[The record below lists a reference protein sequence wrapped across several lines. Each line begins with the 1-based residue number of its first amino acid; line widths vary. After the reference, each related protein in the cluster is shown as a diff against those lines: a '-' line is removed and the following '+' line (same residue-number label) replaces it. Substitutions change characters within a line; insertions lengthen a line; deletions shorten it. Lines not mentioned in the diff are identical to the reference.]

1 MTRRSLLGV
10 APALVKSVSGAPAD
24 RPNIVWII
32 CEDLGVE
39 LSCYGRREVETHHF
53 DRLAERGTLF
63 ENCHSPAPVCSP
75 SRSAFHT
82 GLYQTTTG
90 THHHRSHRGDQY
102 RLPDGARTI
111 MDRLRDAGYFTC
123 NVGPFAPGLKGAGK
137 TDFNFEADRLF
148 DGNHWNQRQAGQPA
162 FIEVNFQEAHKGPA
176 FFAARKQKRLV
187 DPAKVEL
194 PPYLPDHPIIRDEF
208 ANYLDAVQLADYKLG
223 VLLQALERDK
233 MLDNSV
239 LYCFGDNGR
248 CLIRGKQ
255 WLYETGT
262 HVPLIVQRRGG
273 GEAGT
278 RRKDLCSLLDVT
290 ASSLSAAGVELPT
303 PFHGQDPWGRQRRR
317 EFVVTARDRCGEQRD
332 RIRAV
337 RGERFRY
344 IRNFM
349 PEMPYTQFNNYISTF
364 YVTLHIMKQMDQA
377 GLLNEAQKTF
387 MAPHKQQEE
396 FYDLRSDPHEIHNL
410 AALPEYAGELRRH
423 RAHLEDWMSST
434 GDRGGIQ
441 ETAEEYDKYRG

>member
-1 MTRRSLLGV
+1 M
-10 APALVKSVSGAPAD
+10 SGSAAD
-24 RPNIVWII
+24 RPNIIWII

-39 LSCYGRREVETHHF
+39 LSCYGRKDVHTPHI
-53 DRLAERGTLF
+53 DALASRGVLF

-90 THHHRSHRGDQY
+90 THHHRSHRGDHY
-102 RLPDGARTI
+102 RLPAPARTI

-137 TDFNFEADRLF
+137 TDFNFEAAKLF
-148 DGNHWNQRQAGQPA
+148 DGNHWSQRRSGQPA

-176 FFAARKQKRLV
+176 FFEARRQKRLV

-194 PPYLPDHPIIRDEF
+194 PPYLPDHPIIRNEF
-208 ANYLDAVQLADYKLG
+208 ANYLDAIQLADHKVG
-223 VLLQALERDK
+223 VLLETLRRDK
-233 MLDNSV
+233 MLDNSI
-239 LYCFGDNGR
+239 LFFFGDNGR

-255 WLYETGT
+255 WLYEAGT
-262 HVPLIVQRRGG
+262 HVPLIVQRHGNAN
-273 GEAGT
+273 AGA
-278 RRKDLCSLLDVT
+278 RRTDLCSLLDVT
-290 ASSLSAAGVELPT
+290 ATSLAAAGIDLPT
-303 PFHGQDPWGRQRRR
+303 PFHGHDLLGNPPRR

-349 PEMPYTQFNNYISTF
+349 PEKPYTQFNNYISTF

-387 MAPHKQQEE
+387 MVPRKQDEE
-396 FYDLRSDPHEIHNL
+396 FYDLRNDPHEIRNL
-410 AALPEYAGELRRH
+410 AHLPEHAAEMRRH
-423 RAHLEDWMSST
+423 RAYLDQWMTAT
-434 GDRGGIQ
+434 GDRGGIE